1 MSEKVLIIG
10 SAGSGQ
16 TSLLKHLT
24 AAGYE
29 CMKGN
34 AYSDAYDVSHV
45 VCCYKLTPDS
55 IKFLKD
61 NMGKVP
67 DKKRCVA
74 VLNTVTDANFE
85 PLEGALTS
93 IPQVKVSCQS
103 GEGLE
108 GLISVLHGEVPPSS
122 KAPVPRPQER
132 DYSSEYDPVPPKK
145 HREEIEENYYQQY
158 DAQPQKK
165 SRYDADRDYYDEPAE
180 YKPKKA
186 SSAAQQHYSYDDEPV
201 RA

>member
-1 MSEKVLIIG
+1 MFHPSYPHQMSERVLIIG

-34 AYSDAYDVSHV
+34 AYSDAYDVDHV

-61 NMGKVP
+61 NMGRVP
-67 DKKRCVA
+67 DKRRCVA

-85 PLEGALTS
+85 TLEGALAS

-103 GEGLE
+103 GEGLDR
-108 GLISVLHGEVPPSS
+108 LLSALRGEAPVSS
-122 KAPVPRPQER
+122 KAAAPVPH
-132 DYSSEYDPVPPKK
+132 V
-145 HREEIEENYYQQY
+145 
-158 DAQPQKK
+158 
-165 SRYDADRDYYDEPAE
+165 
-180 YKPKKA
+180 
-186 SSAAQQHYSYDDEPV
+186 
-201 RA
+201 

>member
-24 AAGYE
+24 GAGYE

-34 AYSDAYDVSHV
+34 AYSDAYDVDHV

-85 PLEGALTS
+85 PLEGALAS

-103 GEGLE
+103 GEGLQD
-108 GLISVLHGEVPPSS
+108 LISVLHGEAPPSS
-122 KAPVPRPQER
+122 KAP
-132 DYSSEYDPVPPKK
+132 
-145 HREEIEENYYQQY
+145 
-158 DAQPQKK
+158 A
-165 SRYDADRDYYDEPAE
+165 
-180 YKPKKA
+180 KPSHA
-186 SSAAQQHYSYDDEPV
+186 
-201 RA
+201 